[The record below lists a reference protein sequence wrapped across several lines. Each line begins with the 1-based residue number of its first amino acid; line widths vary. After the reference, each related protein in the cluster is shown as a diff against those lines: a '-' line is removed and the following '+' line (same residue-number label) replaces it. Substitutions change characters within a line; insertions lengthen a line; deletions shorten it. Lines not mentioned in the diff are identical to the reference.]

1 MADYVVYDVTVDLLT
16 PLHIGSGR
24 ILLHEYDYVIHG
36 NRTWRLNEDALLEA
50 QVVDDPALADVLA
63 QRPPAELLSPADFK
77 EDSPFFRY
85 VLRGRPRAQGEGA
98 ELREQLKDPYD
109 RPYLPGSTVK
119 GALRTAIARYAW
131 GEMGLRPD
139 VRELGRKRQWAAR
152 SYERRIFGPDP
163 NHDLMRALHVG
174 DSEPVGTDR
183 LAVFNVQVFNRG
195 GASEG
200 PPIEVEGIQPKTVF
214 TLTVKVDLALFSRW
228 AQKHG
233 LRLNGEKWLERL
245 PQVVQASSRALM
257 EREVDWLR
265 KMPNMASAVSLY
277 RKLLSLNLPPYRCP
291 LPLGW
296 GTGWPSKTFGF
307 HLQEDQ
313 RFMAHIIHTYRLT
326 KGRWEEGDPFP
337 KSRRMAVV
345 PRRTQDK
352 KRIITTPLPMGWVM
366 LTFRK
371 R

>member
-1 MADYVVYDVTVDLLT
+1 MPDYAIYTVTVDVLT

-24 ILLHEYDYVIHG
+24 TLLHQYDYVVHKG
-36 NRTWRLNEDALLEA
+36 RTWRLNEDALLEE
-50 QVVDDPALADVLA
+50 QKVDDPHMADILA
-63 QRPPAELLSPADFK
+63 QRPPAELLRLEDFVEGSPL
-77 EDSPFFRY
+77 FRY
-85 VLRGRPRAQGEGA
+85 VLKGVPRAQGEGA
-98 ELREQLKDPYD
+98 ALQEQLKDPYD
-109 RPYLPGSTVK
+109 RPYLPGSSLK
-119 GALRTAIARYAW
+119 GALRSAIARYAW
-131 GEMGLRPD
+131 EQLGLEPD
-139 VRELGRKRQWAAR
+139 KRMLKRSRKWAGQT
-152 SYERRIFGPDP
+152 YERRIFGKDP

-200 PPIEVEGIQPKTVF
+200 PPIEVEGIRPKTVF
-214 TLTVKVDLALFSRW
+214 TLTVKVDLALFSNW

-233 LRLNGEKWLERL
+233 LRLNGEEWLERL
-245 PQVVQASSRALM
+245 PLVVQASSRALM

-265 KMPNMASAVSLY
+265 RMPNMASAISLY
-277 RKLLSLNLPPYRCP
+277 RKLLSLNLPAYRCP

-296 GTGWPSKTFGF
+296 GTGWPSKTFGV

-337 KSRRMAVV
+337 KSRRMAVKFRQ
-345 PRRTQDK
+345 RRIDSAA
-352 KRIITTPLPMGWVM
+352 PMGWVM